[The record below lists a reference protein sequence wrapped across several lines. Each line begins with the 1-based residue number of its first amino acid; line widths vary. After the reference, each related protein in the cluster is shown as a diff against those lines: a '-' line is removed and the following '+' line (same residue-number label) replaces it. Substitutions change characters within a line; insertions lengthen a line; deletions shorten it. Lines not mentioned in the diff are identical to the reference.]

1 MSAAAAMDL
10 NASPEPEEEEDPFL
24 KRRLEPRAESA
35 VEIARRVPFDS
46 LHFFLFFTMLLLLLL
61 DDIYIVL
68 VFGLNLGA

>member
-1 MSAAAAMDL
+1 MSAGAGEMDL

-46 LHFFLFFTMLLLLLL
+46 LYYDACCCFWM
-61 DDIYIVL
+61 IYIYI
-68 VFGLNLGA
+68 